1 MTGLCTG
8 RVAVVTGAGRGLGR
22 AHALALAAEG
32 ARVVVNDLG
41 VGLDGTGG
49 TSGPAGRVVDEI
61 RALGGEAVAH
71 GGDIATSQGA
81 ASLVATALAAY
92 GRLDTLVNN
101 AGFLRDR
108 MLVNLDEDDWDAVV
122 RVHLKGH
129 FLPLRHAA
137 AHWRAEAKAGRTPE
151 ARVVN
156 TASGAGL
163 LGSVGQGNYSAAKA
177 GVVGLTLVAAAE
189 LSRYGVQVNAIAPAA
204 RTRMTERAFAEAMA
218 APEDGGF
225 DAMAPQ
231 NVSPLVVWLGSG
243 ACAGVTGR
251 VFEAEGG
258 RITVM
263 EGWRPGPTA
272 DKGARLTPAE
282 AGATALELLAGAEPP
297 QPVYGALQARP
308 PGSPCRAGGAP
319 PRPADPANLCGQRTS
334 PE

>member
-1 MTGLCTG
+1 MTRICSG

-32 ARVVVNDLG
+32 AKVVVNDLG
-41 VGLDGTGG
+41 VGLDGAAETD
-49 TSGPAGRVVDEI
+49 GPAQRVVDEI

-71 GGDIATSQGA
+71 GGDIATTDGA
-81 ASLVATALAAY
+81 ASLITTALEAF

-108 MLVNLDEDDWDAVV
+108 MLVNLGEDDWDAVM

-137 AHWRAEAKAGRTPE
+137 AHWRAEAKGGRTPQ

-156 TASGAGL
+156 TSSGAGL

-177 GVVGLTLVAAAE
+177 GIIGLTLVAAAE
-189 LSRYGVQVNAIAPAA
+189 MDRYGVQINAIAPAA
-204 RTRMTERAFAEAMA
+204 RTRMTAHTFAETMA
-218 APEDGGF
+218 APGEGGF
-225 DAMAPQ
+225 DAMAPE
-231 NVSPLVVWLGSG
+231 NVSPLVVWLGS
-243 ACAGVTGR
+243 AASTGVTGR
-251 VFEAEGG
+251 VFEVEGG

-272 DKGARLTPAE
+272 DKGARWSPAE
-282 AGATALELLAGAEPP
+282 AGEAALGLLAASETP
-297 QPVYGALQARP
+297 QPVYGTR
-308 PGSPCRAGGAP
+308 
-319 PRPADPANLCGQRTS
+319 
-334 PE
+334 